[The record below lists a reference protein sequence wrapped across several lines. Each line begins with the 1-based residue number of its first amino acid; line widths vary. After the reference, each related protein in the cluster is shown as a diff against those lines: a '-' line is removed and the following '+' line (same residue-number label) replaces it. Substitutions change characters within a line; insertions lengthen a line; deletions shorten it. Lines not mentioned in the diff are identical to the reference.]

1 MAALL
6 SSVLLNC
13 VTYWQLNVSMI
24 LASIPIK
31 FCNSREAESIPLQI
45 YLRPGMCFLRLQRDQ
60 MEQHAE
66 TVSYHRQWNNSN
78 KILLADE
85 DFRQGYVCCPLP
97 RVFHL
102 PGDGLR
108 SRQAAK
114 TGYFKVHLHNLI
126 E

>member
-1 MAALL
+1 
-6 SSVLLNC
+6 
-13 VTYWQLNVSMI
+13 
-24 LASIPIK
+24 
-31 FCNSREAESIPLQI
+31 
-45 YLRPGMCFLRLQRDQ
+45 MCFLRLQRDQ

-66 TVSYHRQWNNSN
+66 IVSYHRQWNNSN

-85 DFRQGYVCCPLP
+85 DFRQGYICCPLP

-126 E
+126 EQTVTSERGKQGKERAITFAEEGK